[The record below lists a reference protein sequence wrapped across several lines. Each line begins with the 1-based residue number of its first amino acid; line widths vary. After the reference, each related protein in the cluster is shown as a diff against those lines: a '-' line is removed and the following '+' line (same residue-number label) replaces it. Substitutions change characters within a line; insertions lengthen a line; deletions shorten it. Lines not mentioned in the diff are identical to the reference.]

1 MSPEE
6 EQGSPGDFLAALAKW
21 KEVRAPGPEH
31 ALLADLAGEWD
42 VSIRFHGGDEAFETE
57 AIASARLVHDG
68 RFLLEELRGEMHAP
82 DEEGRMRPEP
92 YTSTRL
98 LGYDR
103 FKNAWVGA
111 FVENQNTHLLTFSGV
126 EAPPAEDREL
136 VLFGLGDEPMLDL
149 SDTTLRHVLRV
160 EDGRRHAWEVSAM
173 AAGGQKIFDFV
184 YARRAAR

>member
-6 EQGSPGDFLAALAKW
+6 GQGPPGDFLAALAKW
-21 KEVRAPGPEH
+21 RKVRAPGPEH
-31 ALLADLAGEWD
+31 ALLSGLAGDWD
-42 VSIRFHGGDEAFETE
+42 VSIHFHGGDEAFETG
-57 AIASARLVHDG
+57 AVAAARLVHGG
-68 RFLLEELRGEMHAP
+68 RFLLERLEGEMYAP

-149 SDTTLRHVLRV
+149 SGTTLRHVLRV
-160 EDGRRHAWEVSAM
+160 DDRDRHAWEVSAM
-173 AAGGQKIFDFV
+173 AAGGRKIFDFV
-184 YARRAAR
+184 YARRAER